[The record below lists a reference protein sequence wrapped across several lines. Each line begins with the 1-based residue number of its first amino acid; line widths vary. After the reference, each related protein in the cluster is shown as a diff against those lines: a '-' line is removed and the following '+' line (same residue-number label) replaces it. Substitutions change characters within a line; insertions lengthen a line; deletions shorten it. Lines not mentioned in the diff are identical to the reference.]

1 MKQILLI
8 SLVFFA
14 VSCGNSERTPEAIKN
29 QIKTYKE
36 QISDLEKK
44 IASLEEE
51 LAGEGIIT
59 EDGAKKLVK
68 AQAITKQHF
77 AHYVE
82 VSASLEA
89 VNSAYISPEISGQI
103 QTIHVNE
110 GLFVKKGQLLVSLN
124 ADIINAS
131 IKELETSYEL
141 AKTVYAKQEE
151 LWSQKI
157 GSEIQYLE
165 AKNNKESLESKLNSL
180 KLQKSKSRIV
190 APISGIVDN
199 IHIKKGELAMPGAQI
214 IELVNIGTFY
224 VNADVSEKYI
234 PVVKNGNE
242 ITVSFPTFPD
252 WTIKTNV
259 ARTGNI
265 INPSNRT
272 FTLQARVTNKDNKLK
287 PNMLATVKFKDFE
300 LDEALVVPSIIV
312 KEDFKG
318 KYLYVIGENEGKQ
331 FAKKVY
337 IKTSYANDTGTMVT
351 NGLKTGDQII
361 VEGYNVIKDGIEI
374 EIQN

>member
-1 MKQILLI
+1 MKKILII

-14 VSCGNSERTPEAIKN
+14 VSCGSSERTPDAIKN
-29 QIKTYKE
+29 QIKTHKE
-36 QISDLEKK
+36 QIADLEDK
-44 IASLEEE
+44 IEKLENE
-51 LAGEGIIT
+51 LAEEGVVEEGTKTLIKT
-59 EDGAKKLVK
+59 
-68 AQAITKQHF
+68 AQVTKQHF

-89 VNSAYISPEISGQI
+89 VNSAFISPEISGQI
-103 QTIHVNE
+103 QTIHVSE
-110 GLFVKKGQLLVSLN
+110 GQFVQKGQLLVSLN
-124 ADIINAS
+124 ADLINAS

-141 AKTVYAKQEE
+141 AKTVFAKQEE

-180 KLQKSKSRIV
+180 KLQRSKSRIV

-234 PVVKNGNE
+234 PVVKRGNE

-252 WTIKTNV
+252 WKMKTTV
-259 ARTGNI
+259 YRTGNVI
-265 INPSNRT
+265 KAANRT
-272 FTLQARVTNKDNKLK
+272 FTLQAKVANQDNKLK
-287 PNMLATVKFKDFE
+287 PNMLATVKFRDFE
-300 LDEALVVPSIIV
+300 IDDALVVPSILV

-318 KYLYVIGENEGKQ
+318 KYLYKIGEEDGKPV
-331 FAKKVY
+331 ARKTYV
-337 IKTSYANDTGTMVT
+337 KTSYSNDTGTMIT
-351 NGLKTGDQII
+351 GGLKEGDQII
-361 VEGYNVIKDGIEI
+361 IEGYNVMKDGIEVDI
-374 EIQN
+374 HN